1 MAIPSARAATSPAL
15 ISLVALALSALTP
28 SVQAENTIGLGIGFI
43 PKYEGSEDYRALP
56 VPIINYHNGS
66 FFISPRAGLPSMG
79 LKTDL
84 TDNWSAGV
92 FLGMGLGRKADKSSR
107 LEGMDDI
114 KFHGAAGV
122 YTEWRPGPF
131 SIGAAYY
138 QALRSGYG
146 GTAELRAT
154 YLAWAQGNDAL
165 RLGVSTHWANG
176 DSMKTNFGVR
186 RHEAAASN
194 GRLRAYSPSSG
205 FKSASVY
212 GTWHHQLGGN
222 WSMVTLLGVQS
233 LLGDAADSPIVE
245 DKTSLFGNIG
255 IMYSF

>member
-1 MAIPSARAATSPAL
+1 MSLIALAVAALAPSAHAQN
-15 ISLVALALSALTP
+15 
-28 SVQAENTIGLGIGFI
+28 SVGLGLGFI
-43 PKYEGSEDYRALP
+43 PKYEGSKDYRALP
-56 VPIINYHNGS
+56 VPLINYSNGN

-84 TDNWSAGV
+84 TENWSAGV
-92 FLGMGLGRKADKSSR
+92 FLGMGLGRKADKSER

-131 SIGAAYY
+131 SLGAAYY

-146 GTAELRAT
+146 GVAELRGS
-154 YLAWAQGNDAL
+154 YQAWQEGSDTL
-165 RLGVSTHWANG
+165 RFGVSTLWAS
-176 DSMKTNFGVR
+176 DKSMKTHFGVKH
-186 RHEAAASN
+186 HEAAASQ
-194 GRLRAYSPSSG
+194 GRLRTYSPSSG

-212 GTWHHQLGGN
+212 GTWHHQLSGN
-222 WSMVTLLGVQS
+222 WSVITLLGVQT
-233 LLGDAADSPIVE
+233 LMGDAADSPIVE